1 MNGKRERRVHGAWW
15 WGRSMIIGSNLS
27 SRYLLNFLFDLQPK
41 FLLVILL
48 FIASIKRSNLL
59 GNEDLRR

>member
-1 MNGKRERRVHGAWW
+1 
-15 WGRSMIIGSNLS
+15 MIIGSNLS